1 MNARTRALGLAAVAL
16 LAVWG
21 LAWVGYSLA
30 ARSKVT
36 VEKIQA
42 YVHATDLR
50 RLNERER
57 ARAIQRLADL
67 INALSFE
74 ERRRARLAGLW
85 RNWFEVMTEEEKG
98 RFIEATM
105 PTGFKKMIA
114 AFEEWPEERRRRAV
128 EEAVRR
134 LREAQRR
141 LPESR
146 GASDANPPGALS
158 EELQQRI
165 AVIGLKTFYAES
177 SAQTKAEV
185 APLLEELQRLMQSGR
200 FTRGPGGQ

>member
-1 MNARTRALGLAAVAL
+1 MKARTRGLWLAAGGL
-16 LAVWG
+16 LAVWL

-30 ARSKVT
+30 ARAKVT

-42 YVHATDLR
+42 YVNSVDLR

-57 ARAIQRLADL
+57 ARAIQRLADM

-74 ERRRARLAGLW
+74 ERRRARVEGIW
-85 RNWFEVMTEEEKG
+85 RNWFDDMTEAEKG
-98 RFIEATM
+98 QFIEATM

-134 LREAQRR
+134 LREAQRQA
-141 LPESR
+141 PQPSR
-146 GASDANPPGALS
+146 ALSERNPPPLS

-165 AVIGLKTFYAES
+165 VAIGLKTFYAES

-185 APLLEELQRLMQSGR
+185 APLLEEMQRMMQSGR
-200 FTRGPGGQ
+200 FMRGPRGR

>member
-1 MNARTRALGLAAVAL
+1 MNPRTRALWLAAGGL
-16 LAVWG
+16 LAVWL

-42 YVHATDLR
+42 YVNSVDLR
-50 RLNERER
+50 RLNAQER

-67 INALSFE
+67 INALSYE

-85 RNWFEVMTEEEKG
+85 RNWFEEMTEAEKG
-98 RFIEATM
+98 QFIEATM

-128 EEAVRR
+128 EEAVKR
-134 LREAQRR
+134 LRDAQRQM
-141 LPESR
+141 PQ
-146 GASDANPPGALS
+146 NPSGFRDPSAPPLS

-200 FTRGPGGQ
+200 FMRGPRGR